1 MATARAS
8 APRSTPHGRNH
19 EQVATELRR
28 LILAGTLGPGQPV
41 NQDEIAG
48 RLGVSRMPVREA
60 LRTLAVEGLVQ
71 FHPNRGAVVNE
82 LSRRDMEE
90 LYALRIMLE
99 GPAARRSAENM
110 TREHLA
116 KLQKL
121 IEEMERH
128 RDGPRA
134 EWADVHYRF
143 HLSLYDAAG
152 MPRLGR
158 LIAGLRNLVEPYSR
172 IYIRLPERMQQAE
185 REHRELVAAC
195 RTRDGARAEEVLV
208 EHLTAPSRALLD
220 LLP

>member
-1 MATARAS
+1 MAAARATS
-8 APRSTPHGRNH
+8 QRTPHGRNH
-19 EQVATELRR
+19 EQVAGEIRQ
-28 LILAGTLGPGQPV
+28 LILGGLLGPGQPV
-41 NQDEIAG
+41 NQDEIAE

-71 FHPNRGAVVNE
+71 FHPNRGAVVTE

-110 TREHLA
+110 TSEHLTG
-116 KLQKL
+116 LQGL
-121 IEEMERH
+121 IKEMERL

-134 EWADVHYRF
+134 EWAEVHYRF
-143 HLSLYDAAG
+143 HLSLYESAG

-172 IYIRLPERMQQAE
+172 IYIRLPERMRQAE
-185 REHRELVAAC
+185 REHRDLVAAC
-195 RTRDGARAEEVLV
+195 RKRDGKRAEKVLV
-208 EHLTAPSRALLD
+208 EHLSSPSRALLD

>member
-1 MATARAS
+1 MATARATS
-8 APRSTPHGRNH
+8 QRTPHGRSH
-19 EQVATELRR
+19 EQVAGEIRQ
-28 LILAGTLGPGQPV
+28 LILGGLLGPGQPV
-41 NQDEIAG
+41 NQDEIAE

-71 FHPNRGAVVNE
+71 FHPNRGAVVTE

-110 TREHLA
+110 TSEHLTG
-116 KLQKL
+116 LQGL
-121 IEEMERH
+121 IKEMERL

-134 EWADVHYRF
+134 EWAEVHYRF
-143 HLSLYDAAG
+143 HLSLYEAAG

-172 IYIRLPERMQQAE
+172 IYIRLPERMRQAE
-185 REHRELVAAC
+185 REHRDLVAAC
-195 RTRDGARAEEVLV
+195 RKRDGERAEKVLV
-208 EHLTAPSRALLD
+208 EHLSSPSRALLD

>member
-1 MATARAS
+1 MPTARATS
-8 APRSTPHGRNH
+8 QRTPHGSNH
-19 EQVATELRR
+19 EQVAGELRQ
-28 LILAGTLGPGQPV
+28 LILSGLLGPGQPV
-41 NQDEIAG
+41 NQDEIAE

-71 FHPNRGAVVNE
+71 FHPNRGAVVTE

-110 TREHLA
+110 TSEHLTG
-116 KLQKL
+116 LQGL
-121 IEEMERH
+121 IKEMERL

-134 EWADVHYRF
+134 EWAEVHYRF
-143 HLSLYDAAG
+143 HLSLYESAG

-172 IYIRLPERMQQAE
+172 IYIRLPERMRQAE
-185 REHRELVAAC
+185 REHRDLVAAC
-195 RTRDGARAEEVLV
+195 RKRDGERAEKVLV
-208 EHLTAPSRALLD
+208 EHLSSPSRALLD

>member
-1 MATARAS
+1 MATARATS
-8 APRSTPHGRNH
+8 QRIPHGRNH
-19 EQVATELRR
+19 EQVASEIRQ
-28 LILAGTLGPGQPV
+28 LIMGGLLGPGQPV
-41 NQDEIAG
+41 NQDEIAE

-71 FHPNRGAVVNE
+71 FHPNRGAVVTE

-110 TREHLA
+110 TSEHLTG
-116 KLQKL
+116 LQGL
-121 IEEMERH
+121 IKEMERL

-134 EWADVHYRF
+134 EWAEVHYRF
-143 HLSLYDAAG
+143 HLSLYEAAG

-158 LIAGLRNLVEPYSR
+158 LIAALRNLVEPYSR
-172 IYIRLPERMQQAE
+172 IYIRLPERMRQAE
-185 REHRELVAAC
+185 REHRDLVAAC
-195 RTRDGARAEEVLV
+195 RKRDGERAEKVLI
-208 EHLTAPSRALLD
+208 EHLSSPSRALLD

>member
-1 MATARAS
+1 MATARATS
-8 APRSTPHGRNH
+8 QRIPHGRNH
-19 EQVATELRR
+19 EQVASELRQ
-28 LILAGTLGPGQPV
+28 LILSGLLGPGQPV
-41 NQDEIAG
+41 NQDEVAE

-71 FHPNRGAVVNE
+71 FHPNRGAVVTE

-110 TREHLA
+110 TSEHLTG
-116 KLQKL
+116 LQGL
-121 IEEMERH
+121 IKEMERL

-134 EWADVHYRF
+134 EWAEVHYRF
-143 HLSLYDAAG
+143 HLSLYEAAG

-172 IYIRLPERMQQAE
+172 IYIRLPERMRQAE
-185 REHRELVAAC
+185 REHRDLVAAC
-195 RTRDGARAEEVLV
+195 RKRDGERAEKVLV
-208 EHLTAPSRALLD
+208 EHLSSPSRALLD

>member
-1 MATARAS
+1 MTTARATS
-8 APRSTPHGRNH
+8 QRTPHGRNH
-19 EQVATELRR
+19 EQVAGEIRQ
-28 LILAGTLGPGQPV
+28 LILGGLLGPGQPV
-41 NQDEIAG
+41 NQDEIAE

-71 FHPNRGAVVNE
+71 FHPNRGAVVTE

-110 TREHLA
+110 TSEHLTG
-116 KLQKL
+116 LQGL
-121 IEEMERH
+121 IKEMERL

-134 EWADVHYRF
+134 EWAEVHYRF
-143 HLSLYDAAG
+143 HLSLYESAG

-172 IYIRLPERMQQAE
+172 IYIRLPERMRQAE
-185 REHRELVAAC
+185 REHRDLVAAC
-195 RTRDGARAEEVLV
+195 RKRDGERAEKVLV
-208 EHLTAPSRALLD
+208 EHLSSPSRALLD

>member
-1 MATARAS
+1 MTTARATS
-8 APRSTPHGRNH
+8 QRTPHGRNH
-19 EQVATELRR
+19 EQVAGEIRQ
-28 LILAGTLGPGQPV
+28 LILGGLLGPGQPV
-41 NQDEIAG
+41 NQDEIAE

-71 FHPNRGAVVNE
+71 FHPNRGAVVTE

-110 TREHLA
+110 TSEHLTG
-116 KLQKL
+116 LQGL
-121 IEEMERH
+121 IKEMERL

-134 EWADVHYRF
+134 EWAEVHYRF
-143 HLSLYDAAG
+143 HLSFYEAAG

-172 IYIRLPERMQQAE
+172 IYIRLPERMRQAE
-185 REHRELVAAC
+185 REHRDLVAAC
-195 RTRDGARAEEVLV
+195 RKRDGERAEKVLV
-208 EHLTAPSRALLD
+208 EHLSSPSRALLD